1 MAYLEFTKDGT
12 TYAEADGRMSR
23 VRYHESCGEK
33 GRAFASFG
41 ICYGYKRTEFD
52 DTVGL
57 YINCVAFG
65 KRAERVNRLN
75 KQNKLTVL
83 VRGELTKQKYKN
95 KTEEQLICTWIQS
108 EQEIE
113 TNTKQSKQ
121 KDPFDDCDI

>member
-23 VRYHESCGEK
+23 VRYHDCCGEK
-33 GRAFASFG
+33 QRAFISFSV
-41 ICYGYKRTEFD
+41 CYGYRRTEFD
-52 DTVGL
+52 DNKGL

-65 KRAERVNRLN
+65 KRAEFVNCLN
-75 KQNKLTVL
+75 EQNKLTVL
-83 VRGELTKQKYKN
+83 VRGELTKQEYKG
-95 KTEEQLICTWIQS
+95 KTEERLVVSWIQS

-113 TNTKQSKQ
+113 TNTKQSKP